1 MGELIKFDKYKDTVI
16 KLTKLKD
23 TKFDGKHPNH
33 INEGYVKEGVINVE
47 KSNEHQCFLIIKGDR
62 FFNTSQVMEIEEQ
75 EGYDLAHTLNSI
87 YKVEPVFTAITGV
100 QEKHSVEVGDS
111 KQSS

>member
-1 MGELIKFDKYKDTVI
+1 MSELIDFSKYEGVTI
-16 KLTKLKD
+16 RLTKLKD
-23 TKFDGKHPNH
+23 NKFDNKHPNH

-62 FFNTSQVMEIEEQ
+62 FFNTSQVLEIDEQ

-87 YKVEPVFTAITGV
+87 YKVEILVA
-100 QEKHSVEVGDS
+100 DS
-111 KQSS
+111 K

>member
-1 MGELIKFDKYKDTVI
+1 MSELINFNKYADTVI
-16 KLTKLKD
+16 RLTKLKD
-23 TKFDGKHPNH
+23 NKFDGKHPNH

-62 FFNTSQVMEIEEQ
+62 FFNTSQVVEIEEQ

-87 YKVEPVFTAITGV
+87 YKVEPIFTAIPGV
-100 QEKHSVEVGDS
+100 QEKHSVEVENP